1 MGPKTKI
8 YTLGNRAL
16 KLPSFDLSH
25 KNMQFL
31 KCVLIFAKNLAKMG
45 SKFIGGLNQ
54 KSGSIFIS
62 GKAAKKIMEK
72 YYL

>member
-1 MGPKTKI
+1 
-8 YTLGNRAL
+8 
-16 KLPSFDLSH
+16 
-25 KNMQFL
+25 MQFL
-31 KCVLIFAKNLAKMG
+31 KCGLIFAKNLAKMG

-62 GKAAKKIMEK
+62 GTKSSNSCKKIMEK